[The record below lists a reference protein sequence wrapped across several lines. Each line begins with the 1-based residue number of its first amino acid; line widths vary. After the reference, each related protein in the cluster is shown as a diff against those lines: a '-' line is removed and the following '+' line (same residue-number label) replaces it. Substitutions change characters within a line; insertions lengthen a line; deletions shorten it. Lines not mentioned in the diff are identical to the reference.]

1 MPEVTV
7 TPYNFGADVPNDP
20 VNIPA
25 KAIALV
31 YQTVRDDNIFDNIY
45 HGTLLTRIIKPGLEV
60 LTQEALRDVL
70 AQWAA
75 NSELN
80 LVKFHRLA
88 TSYPGDDT
96 TVCVKADAVT
106 DVRRIPEGVYEKGYN
121 TLIVLGGIRIV
132 VTEELAAVKA
142 ALGH

>member
-1 MPEVTV
+1 MSEVTV

-20 VNIPA
+20 VSIPA
-25 KAIALV
+25 KAITMV
-31 YQTVRDDNIFDNIY
+31 YQTVRDDNIFDNLY
-45 HGTLLTRIIKPGLEV
+45 RGTLLTRIIKPGLEV
-60 LTQEALRDVL
+60 LTQEVLSNVL

-75 NSELN
+75 TPGLN

-88 TSYPGDDT
+88 TDYPGDDT
-96 TVCVKADAVT
+96 TVCVKAEAVT
-106 DVRRIPEGVYEKGYN
+106 DMIPVPQGVYEKGYN

-142 ALGH
+142 ALGR